1 MNFPFL
7 KSVIGGTW
15 HVDAR
20 TYFELMP
27 MRNMIL
33 QTGMQFEKGEPDASS
48 LPYYIAAE
56 NYTRFNIETAPES
69 EEYVSVVVLSGAM
82 TKHDQYCGGYGTQS
96 IMNFLLRG
104 DRQRNVIGQVLYVD
118 SGGGQTI
125 SLDPFRDEFH
135 NLKKPVVGFVENV
148 AASAGMGAISF
159 AQEIYASKP
168 KAVLGSIGTMI
179 AFDGHPANTTSS
191 DGIRHVRLYASKS
204 VNKNGDFE
212 KALNGNFKPLVEN
225 TLNPINEEFISM
237 IQANR
242 PAVTDAYCDGQDY
255 YAENVVGTLIDGIQ
269 GFEATVD
276 RVVQLAK
283 QGKTDTGNK
292 SQNHIAMSTNNF
304 QSLANKFGFKS
315 SPPQNNASVTLSGAE
330 LSGITAAF
338 ANMVNSAGQ
347 LEQLSGELQ
356 QAQRTIAE
364 RDATIAGL
372 QAKVAELEKQP
383 GASTS
388 TVTPQGDQAES
399 GDPTAYMENEDMTI
413 EEAMKVFEKYSK

>member
-33 QTGMQFEKGEPDASS
+33 QTGMQFEKGEPEAGS

-283 QGKTDTGNK
+283 QGKSDTGNK
-292 SQNHIAMSTNNF
+292 SQNHKLMSNSNQF
-304 QSLANKFGFKS
+304 KALASFSGY
-315 SPPQNNASVTLSGAE
+315 PTLEVDSTGH
-330 LSGITAAF
+330 IT
-338 ANMVNSAGQ
+338 
-347 LEQLSGELQ
+347 LQ
-356 QAQRTIAE
+356 QAAAEKVNNVLTTIKEASAIREELKQAKATIAARDGTIAE
-364 RDATIAGL
+364 LKNKI
-372 QAKVAELEKQP
+372 AELEKQP
-383 GASTS
+383 GASSSTAHTS
-388 TVTPQGDQAES
+388 SDEPDI
-399 GDPTAYMENEDMTI
+399 DPLSVFSVDNEATT
-413 EEAMKVFEKYSK
+413 EELLNAFKSFEE